1 MPTAHQMAQTFSFV
15 APLQA
20 DPALASYG
28 DNALPL
34 FATALHLDI
43 EDLASFAT
51 ESLTDHP
58 SDKKADIIYINEAD
72 GIVCVAQGYTAK
84 NWGKQSAPTKKASDL
99 NTAAAWLLR
108 TPINEV
114 PQQIRTPAKLM
125 RDGLQKKT
133 LRKVIFAYTHN
144 AYESQN
150 VEDELKTVRHLLNG
164 LDLLKGVDVE
174 VIELGLRRI
183 EALYLTSLGSIQVN
197 KTVSLPAGEVI
208 RQNGPGW
215 SAYVLSLN
223 GAILHRLY
231 EDHKNALFS
240 ANLRDFLGAR
250 RVAGNVNNRIKETA
264 ENKPGE
270 FFVLNNG
277 ITIITKKA
285 KLERNRSKKKA
296 KLDITGISVVNGAQT
311 TGAIHAAGHD
321 HAKNVSVLA
330 RIITVDNPAMIPAIV
345 AGNNTQNSIVAWDRR
360 SNDSVQKRIKQEFQS
375 KGVEYIHRRDSAR
388 KATTWLFAD
397 QVGQMLCAFSGDL
410 QTAIRAK
417 ADIFESDV
425 TYGKIFPQT
434 LSIAHIYAIQTLGWA
449 YDGLKQEL
457 KAKAETGNM
466 TEIEQKQLRL
476 LDFPASKQFLMFVAG
491 GLREEIAGAKM
502 TEPKGFELDANSIK
516 ADCEDVKA
524 AWLKVLKS
532 ILPIIVSNLPA
543 EEYQVVRST
552 EHSEAV
558 VKATKAV
565 LAGVA
570 IIQSTFEELRG
581 QLKGRTSARQAFQP
595 RG

>member
-1 MPTAHQMAQTFSFV
+1 MPTAQQIARTFSFV
-15 APLQA
+15 TALRA
-20 DPALASYG
+20 DPVLAPFG

-58 SDKKADIIYINEAD
+58 SDKNADIIYINEAD
-72 GIVCVAQGYTAK
+72 GVVCVAQGYTAK
-84 NWGKQSAPTKKASDL
+84 SWGKQVAPARKASDL
-99 NTAAAWLLR
+99 NAAAAWLLI
-108 TPINEV
+108 TPISEV
-114 PQQIRTPAKLM
+114 PDQIRTQAKLM

-133 LRKVIFAYTHN
+133 LTKVIFAYTHN

-150 VEDELKTVRHLLNG
+150 VENELRTVRYLLNG

-197 KTVSLPAGEVI
+197 ETVDLPAGEVI

-223 GAILHRLY
+223 GAVLHRLY

-250 RVAGNVNNRIKETA
+250 RVAGNVNNRIKETV
-264 ENKPGE
+264 ENRPGE

-285 KLERNRSKKKA
+285 RLTRSRSREGA
-296 KLDITGISVVNGAQT
+296 KLGITGISVVNGAQT
-311 TGAIHAAGHD
+311 TGAIHAAGPD

-330 RIITVDNPAMIPAIV
+330 RIITVDDSATIPAIV

-360 SNDSVQKRIKQEFQS
+360 SNDPVQKRIKQEFRS

-388 KATTWLFAD
+388 KAATWIFAD

-434 LSIAHIYAIQTLGWA
+434 LSIAHIYAVQTLGWA

-457 KAKAETGNM
+457 KAKSEGGDM

-476 LDFPASKQFLMFVAG
+476 LDFPASKQFVMFVAG

-502 TEPKGFELDANSIK
+502 KEPKGLELDANSLK

-558 VKATKAV
+558 VRATKAV
-565 LAGVA
+565 LAGVE
-570 IIQSTFEELRG
+570 IIQSTFGELRSI
-581 QLKGRTSARQAFQP
+581 LKGRASTR
-595 RG
+595 